1 MKPLILI
8 TNDDSINSKGIKTL
22 IEVMAKIGEIV
33 VVAPD
38 SHMSGMSHAIT
49 LNSLLR
55 LKKSKLYTN
64 ITAYECSGTPAD
76 CVKIAKH
83 EILKGRKID
92 LVVSGINHGLNTSI
106 SVLYSG
112 TMAATLEAGLEGIPA
127 IGFSLDDFA
136 SDADFSHIKTPIK
149 SIAKSVLENG
159 NSQNL
164 ILNVNFPA
172 KSSEEIK
179 GIKICRQNKGNWI
192 ESFEKRLDMNG
203 KPYYW
208 MGGGFEDAEP
218 EAADTD
224 VWAVKNNYVSIVPCQ
239 IDLTNY
245 RQIETLKSIF

>member
-8 TNDDSINSKGIKTL
+8 TNDDSIHSKGIRTL
-22 IEVMAKIGEIV
+22 IEVMAEIGEIV

-55 LKKSKLYTN
+55 LKKSKLFPN
-64 ITAYECSGTPAD
+64 IEAYECSGTPAD

-127 IGFSLDDFA
+127 IGFSMDDFA

-159 NSQNL
+159 NSQKL

-172 KSSEEIK
+172 KNSEEIR

-192 ESFEKRLDMNG
+192 ESFEKRLDMSG

-208 MGGGFEDAEP
+208 MGGGFEDSEP
-218 EAADTD
+218 EADDTD
-224 VWAVKNNYVSIVPCQ
+224 VWAVKNNYISIVPCQ

-245 RQIETLKSIF
+245 SQIETLKSIF

>member
-8 TNDDSINSKGIKTL
+8 TNDDSIHSKGIRTL
-22 IEVMAKIGEIV
+22 IEVMAEIGEIV

-55 LKKSKLYTN
+55 LKKSKLFPN
-64 ITAYECSGTPAD
+64 IEAYECSGTPAD

-127 IGFSLDDFA
+127 IGFSMDDFA

-159 NSQNL
+159 NSQKL

-172 KSSEEIK
+172 KNSEQIK

-192 ESFEKRLDMNG
+192 ESFEKRLDMSG

-208 MGGGFEDAEP
+208 MGGGFEDSEP
-218 EAADTD
+218 EADDTD
-224 VWAVKNNYVSIVPCQ
+224 VWAVKNNYISIVPCQ

-245 RQIETLKSIF
+245 SQIETLKSIF